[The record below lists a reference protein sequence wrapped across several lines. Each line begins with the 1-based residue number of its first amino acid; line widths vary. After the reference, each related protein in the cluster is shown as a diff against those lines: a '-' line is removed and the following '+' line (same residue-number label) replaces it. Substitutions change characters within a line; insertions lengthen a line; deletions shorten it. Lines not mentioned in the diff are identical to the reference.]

1 MLSKIARS
9 CNDWY
14 HTKIISEILKSRNL
28 KKKKKNYIV
37 NNKDIYFYVKTVLQ
51 ALKKIKS
58 YLIRKKKMAKVL
70 FVLGNAGSGK
80 THFSRKFIKSELEQ
94 KNFWCLVDKD
104 HVGEPITN
112 QLMIKLG
119 LDPDDRDSPIY
130 KEEVRYLE
138 YQAALSED
146 NECESLMLL
155 LPCIVI
161 GKDIQNIA
169 IENLDFSGNLGPSA
183 AFRLCEK
190 K

>member
-1 MLSKIARS
+1 
-9 CNDWY
+9 
-14 HTKIISEILKSRNL
+14 
-28 KKKKKNYIV
+28 
-37 NNKDIYFYVKTVLQ
+37 
-51 ALKKIKS
+51 
-58 YLIRKKKMAKVL
+58 MAKVL

-138 YQAALSED
+138 YQAALSVIRDQLHLGINVVAPGPWTKELKNGLLFNNEELGFPKETELHHVYLDAKPLDVYNLIKKRNNKRDKWKLNHWED
-146 NECESLMLL
+146 FAKKLEKPQE
-155 LPCIVI
+155 IVHH
-161 GKDIQNIA
+161 NI
-169 IENLDFSGNLGPSA
+169 LTLTHGLHF
-183 AFRLCEK
+183 EK
-190 K
+190 QKELVKAMM